1 MPIDFDAILKDD
13 KTYPDSWE
21 VPFGNDKVTLGAIRE
36 LNRKQQQQVAE
47 QMGAMQREREMVQQR
62 HREAQESID
71 RATNVYNNLQQQL
84 DTAKAESERSAATKQ
99 TGGYDPEQM
108 YNTDIWYGPIRKRD
122 QKFEDDIKKI
132 MERVDLISRVQAA
145 MGDTYVADRFDNEF
159 ESTAEQRKRSK
170 QIADWDLERF
180 KKYAQENKIAD
191 KRGMYSIREA
201 VNKLTQ
207 GERTAEAS
215 DEAYQ
220 RGLREGEIRARMGA
234 QPRPG
239 AANAAMPNGGT
250 APKDL
255 DEALS
260 PDSIAADDEL
270 MRMFA
275 ELQSQGANLITGG
288 K

>member
-1 MPIDFDAILKDD
+1 MPIDFDGIIKDE
-13 KTYPDSWE
+13 KGFPDSLE
-21 VPFGNDKVTLGAIRE
+21 LTVGNEKVPLGAIRE
-36 LNRKQQQQVAE
+36 LNRKQQQQLSEHLAAV
-47 QMGAMQREREMVQQR
+47 QQQREIAENRA
-62 HREAQESID
+62 REAQASID
-71 RATNVYNNLQQQL
+71 RTSSLYQNLQQQM
-84 DTAKAESERSAATKQ
+84 DVAKAESERSAATKQ

-145 MGDTYVADRFDNEF
+145 MGDTYVADRYDNEF

-170 QIADWDLERF
+170 QIADKDLEWF
-180 KKYAQENKIAD
+180 KKYAQDNKIAD

-207 GERTAEAS
+207 GERTQEES
-215 DEAYQ
+215 DAAYQ
-220 RGLREGEIRARMGA
+220 RGLREGEMRGRMGV

-239 AANAAMPNGGT
+239 AANAGMPNGG
-250 APKDL
+250 AQPKDL

-260 PDSIAADDEL
+260 ADSISQDEEL
-270 MRMFA
+270 MRMLS
-275 ELQSQGANLITGG
+275 ELQSQGASLLGG